1 VKSLL
6 LLQENH
12 KTVGAG
18 PQRRRFASAQNS
30 TSAHFTRTSAHNRML
45 NNCITSVLGHFAV
58 RTISCLFIF
67 FFTFSAVSSPLFAQP
82 LSQDA
87 KVSLITVSPGAEL
100 YSSFGH
106 NALWVS
112 DPMQG
117 IDKVYNYG
125 TFDFRTEGF
134 YIKFM
139 RGTLPYQ
146 LSVSPMYYTMYG
158 AQAENRSVTEQV
170 LNLSQNQ
177 KQKLYD
183 YLENNYLP
191 QNRQYAYKFF
201 YDNCATRLRDALK
214 AACGDS
220 LQYYNQPI
228 GGTFEAKSYRSWM
241 NSYLGNKPWAR
252 FGMNLGIGL
261 PSDHVATPQE
271 EMYLPNNLRAH
282 ADRAKIG
289 GQKLVLQKNK
299 LFEAPQPDIVS
310 PPFYKLLLSPQIIF
324 ILLMGVF
331 IRLTKYQQR
340 REKISFIFDKI
351 IFTVV
356 GLAGWLLL
364 LLWIATD
371 HGVTNWNL
379 HLLWA
384 FPLHF
389 PLIWFLGNPKHRNWV
404 KKYVQLCLILLV
416 IFCVG
421 VIVSSL
427 VLGMIIGQPI
437 EAFFFIFGLFYR
449 LNFLRKRV

>member
-1 VKSLL
+1 MKSLS

-12 KTVGAG
+12 KR
-18 PQRRRFASAQNS
+18 QRTKGKKVKSRLQF
-30 TSAHFTRTSAHNRML
+30 L
-45 NNCITSVLGHFAV
+45 
-58 RTISCLFIF
+58 
-67 FFTFSAVSSPLFAQP
+67 FFTFYFSLFTSLLFAQA
-82 LSQDA
+82 LSKDA
-87 KVSLITVSPGAEL
+87 KVSLITVSPGEEL

-106 NALWVS
+106 NALWIS
-112 DPMQG
+112 DPTQG
-117 IDKVYNYG
+117 IDRVYNYG

-146 LSVSPMYYTMYG
+146 LSVSPMYYTLYG

-177 KQKLYD
+177 KQKLYNF
-183 YLENNYLP
+183 LENNYLP

-201 YDNCATRLRDALK
+201 YDNCATRLRDVLK

-228 GGTFEAKSYRSWM
+228 RGTFEAKSYRGWM

-261 PSDHVATPQE
+261 PSDHIATPQE
-271 EMYLPNNLRAH
+271 EMYLPDNLRDH
-282 ADRAKIG
+282 AERAKIG
-289 GQKLVLQKNK
+289 EQKLVLQRNK
-299 LFEAPQPDIVS
+299 LFEATKPNPVS
-310 PPFYKLLLSPQIIF
+310 PPFYQYLLSPQFVF
-324 ILLMGVF
+324 ILLMGLLV
-331 IRLTKYQQR
+331 RLNTYQKR

-351 IFTVV
+351 IFSAL
-356 GLAGWLLL
+356 GLAGWILL

-389 PLIWFLGNPKHRNWV
+389 PLMLFLGNPKYRNWM
-404 KKYVQLCLILLV
+404 KNYILLCLILLAV
-416 IFCVG
+416 FVAVTI
-421 VIVSSL
+421 ISSF
-427 VLGMIIGQPI
+427 VLKTIIGQPI
-437 EAFFFIFGLFYR
+437 EAVCIIFGLFYR
-449 LNFLRKRV
+449 LSFLRKRV